1 MRGGAEMPE
10 TQSGREKIRSY
21 LKDNGISL
29 TTVSVYF
36 GIKKQDLV
44 DYLNGN
50 NQSKKAHE
58 TLTKII
64 EAYKIR

>member
-1 MRGGAEMPE
+1 MPD
-10 TQSGREKIRSY
+10 TRAGREKIRDY
-21 LKDNGISL
+21 LNANGISL
-29 TTVSVYF
+29 TTVSIYF

>member
-1 MRGGAEMPE
+1 MTD
-10 TQSGREKIRSY
+10 TQLAREKIRSY
-21 LKDNGISL
+21 LAEKGISL

-36 GIKKQDLV
+36 NIKKQDLV

>member
-1 MRGGAEMPE
+1 MPD
-10 TQSGREKIRSY
+10 TQLAREKIRSY
-21 LKDNGISL
+21 LAEKGISL

-36 GIKKQDLV
+36 NIKKQDLV
-44 DYLNGN
+44 DYLNGH

>member
-1 MRGGAEMPE
+1 MPD
-10 TQSGREKIRSY
+10 TQLAREKIRSY
-21 LKDNGISL
+21 LAEKGISL

-36 GIKKQDLV
+36 NIKKQDLV

>member
-1 MRGGAEMPE
+1 MTD
-10 TQSGREKIRSY
+10 TQLAREKIRSY
-21 LKDNGISL
+21 LAEKGISL

-36 GIKKQDLV
+36 NIKKQDLV

-58 TLTKII
+58 TLSKII

>member
-1 MRGGAEMPE
+1 MAD
-10 TQSGREKIRSY
+10 TQLAREKIRSY
-21 LKDNGISL
+21 LAEKGISL

-36 GIKKQDLV
+36 NIKKQDLV

>member
-1 MRGGAEMPE
+1 MVD
-10 TQSGREKIRSY
+10 TQLAREKIRSY
-21 LKDNGISL
+21 LAEKGISL